1 MRGSVLVARAGLE
14 QEGEA
19 VEGTDTEVETV
30 ADSEISAVLEID
42 SSCSGEIVMDEVIVE
57 EEDERSLKGN
67 DFSSK
72 TTCLEI

>member
-1 MRGSVLVARAGLE
+1 
-14 QEGEA
+14 
-19 VEGTDTEVETV
+19 
-30 ADSEISAVLEID
+30 
-42 SSCSGEIVMDEVIVE
+42 MDEVIVE